1 MKRREFLQTSAVGA
15 AAIGAAP
22 GAETDSWEWSS
33 YGADA
38 AVTRYAPL
46 DQINTS
52 NVAGLEAA
60 WELETLPEGVRPVGM
75 NECTPIVIGGI
86 MYLAGYGLHT
96 HAVEAHTGRKIWS
109 CAPLDA
115 NAAERSGRAAGV
127 SRGLT
132 YWKSGRTERLFAPV
146 RGHILAIDAKTGK
159 LVDSFGSGGG
169 IEVRKDLDREIA
181 PEIFIGSTTP
191 GVVVGDLLII
201 TTRPGEGPND
211 EAPGHI
217 RAYDCRTGKRRWIF
231 HTIPHPGEFGYDTWP
246 ADAWKRSGGANCW
259 GGMSVDEKRGLVY
272 AATGSPTFDFW
283 GGDRKG
289 MNLFGNCVICLK
301 AETGERVWHFQTVH
315 HDLFDWDLPCAPNL
329 VTVMHNGRPRDAVA
343 QVAKTGWIYLL
354 DRVTGE
360 PLYPIEERP
369 VPKST
374 VPGEESWPTQPHVT
388 NPPPL
393 GRQHF
398 GPAELTK
405 LKGAD
410 FDKLRNE
417 RMKDVVL
424 APMFTPPMLDKEV
437 VCFPGYH
444 GGGLWGG
451 GSWVAERGVLF
462 VNNNEIP
469 WSLKLVKAA
478 EGAKYPYEHTGYLRP
493 ETEAGYPA
501 IQPPWACISAVDLN
515 HNKILWRVPL
525 GEYKDLTARGI
536 PPTGTYMR
544 GGNIATKGGLL
555 FTSGTLDNRFRA
567 FDQRD
572 GRMLWEFELGGMGV
586 ATPATYMADGRQFV
600 VIASSPRSDAAGKGP
615 KCGFTAFA
623 LPKKG

>member
-1 MKRREFLQTSAVGA
+1 MKRREFISAGA
-15 AAIGAAP
+15 AGLAAP
-22 GAETDSWEWSS
+22 ALAQKGSAWEWSS
-33 YGADA
+33 YGTDA
-38 AVTRYAPL
+38 SVSRYAPL
-46 DQINTS
+46 DQITTA
-52 NVAGLEAA
+52 NVAGLEVV
-60 WELETLPEGVRPVGM
+60 WELETLPDGVRPVAT
-75 NECTPIVIGGI
+75 NECTPLVINGI
-86 MYLAGYGLHT
+86 MYLTGYGLHS
-96 HAVEAHTGRKIWS
+96 HAVEAHTGKKVWS

-115 NAAERSGRAAGV
+115 NTADRTGRAAGA
-127 SRGLT
+127 SRGMT
-132 YWKSGRTERLFAPV
+132 YWKSGRTERLFVPV

-159 LVDSFGSGGG
+159 LDDSFGSGGA
-169 IEVRKDLDREIA
+169 IEIRKDLDRELD
-181 PEIFIGSTTP
+181 EKVFIGSTTP

-201 TTRPGEGPND
+201 TTRPGEGPD
-211 EAPGHI
+211 KEAPGHI
-217 RAYDCRTGKRRWIF
+217 RAYDCRTGKRKWIF
-231 HTIPHPGEFGYDTWP
+231 HTIPHPGEFGYETWSP
-246 ADAWKRSGGANCW
+246 DSWKTSGGANCW

-272 AATGSPTFDFW
+272 VATGSPTFDFW

-289 MNLFGNCVICLK
+289 MNLFGNCVLCLN
-301 AETGERVWHFQTVH
+301 AETGKRVWHFQTVH

-329 VTVMHNGRPRDAVA
+329 VTVLHNGRPRDAVA

-388 NPPPL
+388 NPPAFS
-393 GRQHF
+393 RQHF
-398 GPAELTK
+398 GKAELVK
-405 LKGAD
+405 LPGAN

-451 GSWVAERGVLF
+451 GSWVADKGVLF
-462 VNNNEIP
+462 VNHNEIP
-469 WSLKLVKAA
+469 WSLKLVKAP
-478 EGAKYPYEHTGYLRP
+478 EGARNPYEHTGYLRA
-493 ETEAGYPA
+493 ETEEGYPA
-501 IQPPWACISAVDLN
+501 IQPPWARISAVDLN
-515 HNKILWRVPL
+515 HNKILWQVPL

-536 PPTGTYMR
+536 PPTGNYMR

-555 FTSGTLDNRFRA
+555 FTAATLDSRFRA
-567 FDQRD
+567 FDQKD
-572 GRMLWEFELGGMGV
+572 GRKLWEFALGGIGI

-600 VIASSPRSDAAGKGP
+600 VIASSPKSDAAGKGP